1 MRARLLAALVAGAVV
16 TGAGCTAD
24 DAAPTAGSAG
34 PPAAPASVA
43 AEHGAADV
51 AFVQGMHPH
60 HEGALAM
67 AELAP
72 ARAGD
77 PRVTALAARVA
88 AAQGPELARL
98 EALATAWRVEL
109 TGDAARAEH
118 TGGHTGE
125 HGETD
130 DAAALQGLS
139 GDEFDRQFL
148 TRMVAHHEGALP
160 MARAQLA
167 SGTNPDARALA
178 EEVLAAQQ
186 AEIAEMQQLLTGL

>member
-1 MRARLLAALVAGAVV
+1 MRARLLAALLAGVV
-16 TGAGCTAD
+16 VSATGCTAD
-24 DAAPTAGSAG
+24 EAAPAAPSAG
-34 PPAAPASVA
+34 PAAPVA
-43 AEHGAADV
+43 TQHGEADV

-77 PRVTALAARVA
+77 PRVTALAAQVA

-98 EALATAWRVEL
+98 EALATAWQVAL
-109 TGDAARAEH
+109 TGDAGGGEH
-118 TGGHTGE
+118 TAE

-160 MARAQLA
+160 MARAELVG
-167 SGTNPDARALA
+167 GTSPDARALA
-178 EEVLAAQQ
+178 DEVLAAQR
-186 AEIAEMQQLLTGL
+186 AEIEEMQQLLTGL